1 MPVREYIEEELRQ
14 ATIRSAL
21 PDEVVHTSPISL
33 IPKGGQP
40 GRFRLIVDLS
50 SPQPELCSLSYSLVD
65 EAVARVRWCRP
76 GALMALKSAYR
87 RSPCTRTT
95 SRYSGC
101 RGRAIPFAT
110 SSSFGLSS
118 APKLFTAVAD
128 GKGVANSLHYLDFG
142 WRQALRLRTGL
153 VYGRA
158 NMLQARAPGGS
169 DCNCVPR
176 NSGRLCPPGGH
187 AP

>member
-1 MPVREYIEEELRQ
+1 
-14 ATIRSAL
+14 
-21 PDEVVHTSPISL
+21 
-33 IPKGGQP
+33 
-40 GRFRLIVDLS
+40 
-50 SPQPELCSLSYSLVD
+50 
-65 EAVARVRWCRP
+65 
-76 GALMALKSAYR
+76 MALKSAYR

-95 SRYSGC
+95 SRCSGC

-158 NMLQARAPGGS
+158 NMLQARAQTAIVFLGILVDS
-169 DCNCVPR
+169 VR
-176 NSGRLCPPGGH
+176 QEVRLPDDKLARLLQELRTWGVKRAATKRQLQSLLGILNH
-187 AP
+187 AASLP